1 MVRVHLM
8 ERAWAHMVAHGAE
21 LEEGEQLQ
29 PLDAMGETR
38 DEGLVTRPQS
48 LQLAVQPE
56 VESAA
61 AFE

>member
-1 MVRVHLM
+1 MK

-21 LEEGEQLQ
+21 LEEGEQRP
-29 PLDAMGETR
+29 PLDAVRETR
-38 DEGLVTRPQS
+38 DEGLVARHQS
-48 LQLAVQPE
+48 LQLVAQPK